1 MEIKV
6 KVFFK
11 DCVKVGDEYKHIEVG
26 KPFFC
31 SNFDDFQNLIATLVD
46 FNAEGSVLKFEVEKI
61 LKEAE

>member
-11 DCVKVGDEYKHIEVG
+11 DYVKVGDEYKHIEVG

-31 SNFDDFQNLIATLVD
+31 SNFDDFQSLIATLVD

-61 LKEAE
+61 LKEEE